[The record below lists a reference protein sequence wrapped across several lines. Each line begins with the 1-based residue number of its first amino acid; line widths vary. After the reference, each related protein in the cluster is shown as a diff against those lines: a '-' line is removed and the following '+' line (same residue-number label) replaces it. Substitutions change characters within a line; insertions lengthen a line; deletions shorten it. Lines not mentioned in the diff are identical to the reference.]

1 MNKSILILGSGRSGT
16 SFLSNLLHAN
26 GVKAGECTGGTMEN
40 LKVRQ
45 INESY
50 LSKYFQGQTRSK
62 TPYGILPDEEI
73 KVDEEF
79 QEYSKHF
86 VSEMNGSSPSQWW
99 DNSTSW
105 WMMKDPRTTLLHDMW
120 VKHFDVLI
128 GVFRNPVEVVESYMK
143 LLGVYYTDS
152 NVDEGY
158 ATMLNYWKRFNQ
170 SLIYTFENTNKPKY
184 LLDFNG
190 DVNGQV
196 KNLFDKLNIKGGTF
210 TYDENK
216 KNQNSD
222 NMYDDG
228 DVETIYDELKSMR
241 NLI

>member
-26 GVKAGECTGGTMEN
+26 GVKSGECTSGTMEN

-73 KVDEEF
+73 TVGTEF
-79 QEYSKHF
+79 QEHSKNF
-86 VSEMNGSSPSQWW
+86 VSEMNGSQSQWW

-128 GVFRNPVEVVESYMK
+128 GVFRNPTEVVNSYMK
-143 LLGVYYTDS
+143 LLDVYFPD
-152 NVDEGY
+152 DKQEGY
-158 ATMLNYWKRFNQ
+158 DIMLNYWKRFNQ
-170 SLIYTFENTNKPKY
+170 SLLHVFETSDKEKY
-184 LLDFNG
+184 LFDFND
-190 DVNGQV
+190 DVEKQT
-196 KNLFDKLNIKGGTF
+196 KTLFSNLEIDLTNF
-210 TYDENK
+210 TYDKNK
-216 KNQNSD
+216 KHQNSI
-222 NMYDDG
+222 
-228 DVETIYDELKSMR
+228 DVTDIEVYNKLKDIR

>member
-73 KVDEEF
+73 KVDTEF
-79 QEYSKHF
+79 QEYSKNF
-86 VSEMNGSSPSQWW
+86 VSDMNGSSSQWW

-128 GVFRNPVEVVESYMK
+128 GVFRNPVEVTNSYVE
-143 LLGVYYTDS
+143 LLGVYYPD
-152 NVDEGY
+152 NKEEAYDV
-158 ATMLNYWKRFNQ
+158 MLNYWKRFNQ
-170 SLIYTFENTNKPKY
+170 SLLHVFETSDKEKY
-184 LLDFNG
+184 LLDFND
-190 DVNGQV
+190 DVEKQT
-196 KNLFDKLNIKGGTF
+196 KNLFSNLEIDLTNF
-210 TYDENK
+210 TYDKNK
-216 KNQNSD
+216 KHQNSI
-222 NMYDDG
+222 
-228 DVETIYDELKSMR
+228 DVTDIEVYNKLKDIR